1 MNHARISLLF
11 TFLSA
16 SILFGWFEHR
26 PLPPTAT
33 PQPHAKTGAT
43 FQLLAPN
50 AKQVMFAREGAQTLS
65 MTRNEIG
72 VWSVTTEPLEPDFYV
87 YWFEVDG
94 VPMLDPS
101 NPVVKPNLL
110 NPRNIIHIP
119 GPPTLSWE
127 LNDVPH
133 GQLHHH
139 SYVSDVLSGN
149 EDYYVY
155 TPPGYEVD
163 TARNYPV
170 LYLLHGYSDDS
181 SAWTAIGRANVI
193 LDNLIAE
200 GKAVPMLVVMP
211 LGYGTPEV
219 LIRARPISRGHS
231 LTKQNY
237 DNFKDILLSEII
249 PQVEK
254 TYRAVR
260 DRDSRAIAGLSMG
273 GGESLNAGLNSLD
286 KFAWIG
292 AFSAAGFGVDF
303 DTRFPGLTSNSDS
316 GLSLLWI
323 ACGTDDRLLDNNRK
337 FRGWL
342 NSKGIHSVGIE
353 TPGAHTWMVW
363 RRNLTAFLPLLF
375 QKQKP
380 ADSAAH

>member
-1 MNHARISLLF
+1 MNHARISLLY

-26 PLPPTAT
+26 PLPPI
-33 PQPHAKTGAT
+33 
-43 FQLLAPN
+43 
-50 AKQVMFAREGAQTLS
+50 AKQVMLAREGAQTLS

-163 TARNYPV
+163 TTRSYPV
-170 LYLLHGYSDDS
+170 LYLLHGYSDDA
-181 SAWTAIGRANVI
+181 SAWTSVGRANVI

-200 GKAVPMLVVMP
+200 GQTVPMLVVMP

-219 LIRARPISRGHS
+219 LIRARPVSRGHS
-231 LTKQNY
+231 LTQQNY
-237 DNFKDILLSEII
+237 DNLKEILLSEIV

-273 GGESLNAGLNSLD
+273 GGESLNAGLKSLD
-286 KFAWIG
+286 KF
-292 AFSAAGFGVDF
+292 
-303 DTRFPGLTSNSDS
+303 
-316 GLSLLWI
+316 
-323 ACGTDDRLLDNNRK
+323 
-337 FRGWL
+337 
-342 NSKGIHSVGIE
+342 
-353 TPGAHTWMVW
+353 
-363 RRNLTAFLPLLF
+363 
-375 QKQKP
+375 
-380 ADSAAH
+380 

>member
-1 MNHARISLLF
+1 MNHARISFLY

-16 SILFGWFEHR
+16 TVLFGWFEHR
-26 PLPPTAT
+26 PLPPSAT
-33 PQPHAKTGAT
+33 PPPHAKTGAT

-50 AKQVMFAREGAQTLS
+50 AKKVMLAREGAQTFS
-65 MTRNEIG
+65 MTRNETG

-101 NPVVKPNLL
+101 NPAIKPNLR
-110 NPRNIIHIP
+110 NPRSIIHIP
-119 GPPTLSWE
+119 GPSTLSWE
-127 LNDVPH
+127 LNDVSH
-133 GQLHHH
+133 GLLHHH
-139 SYVSDVLSGN
+139 SYMSDVLSGN

-163 TARNYPV
+163 TDRSYPV

-219 LIRARPISRGHS
+219 LIRARPVSRGHS
-231 LTKQNY
+231 LTQENY
-237 DNFKDILLSEII
+237 DNFKDILLSEIV

-303 DTRFPGLTSNSDS
+303 DTRFPGLTSNSTS

-342 NSKGIHSVGIE
+342 NSKDIHYVGIE

-375 QKQKP
+375 QKQTP
-380 ADSAAH
+380 TDSATP

>member
-1 MNHARISLLF
+1 MNHARISLLY
-11 TFLSA
+11 TFFSA

-26 PLPPTAT
+26 PLPRQAT
-33 PQPHAKTGAT
+33 LQPYANKAAT

-50 AKQVMFAREGAQTLS
+50 AKKVLLAREGAQTLS
-65 MTRNEIG
+65 MTRDDTG

-94 VPMLDPS
+94 VPMRDPS
-101 NPVVKPNLL
+101 NPIVKPNLL
-110 NPRNIIHIP
+110 NPRSIIHIP
-119 GPPTLSWE
+119 GPSSLSWE

-139 SYVSDVLSGN
+139 SYVSAVLSRD

-163 TARNYPV
+163 TTRSYPV
-170 LYLLHGYSDDS
+170 LYLLHGYSDDA
-181 SAWTAIGRANVI
+181 SAWTTIGRANVI

-211 LGYGTPEV
+211 LGYGAPEV
-219 LIRARPISRGHS
+219 LIRVRPVPRGRS
-231 LTKQNY
+231 LTQQNY
-237 DNFKDILLSEII
+237 DNFKDILISEIV
-249 PQVEK
+249 PQVEE

-260 DRDSRAIAGLSMG
+260 NRDSRAIAGLSMG

-303 DTRFPGLTSNSDS
+303 DTRFPGLSSKSTS

-337 FRGWL
+337 FRSWL
-342 NSKGIHSVGIE
+342 NTKGIHYESVEIA
-353 TPGAHTWMVW
+353 GAHTWMVW
-363 RRNLTAFLPLLF
+363 HRNLTAFLPLLF
-375 QKQKP
+375 QKPKP
-380 ADSAAH
+380 TDSAAR

>member
-1 MNHARISLLF
+1 MNHARISLLY

-26 PLPPTAT
+26 PLPPPAT
-33 PQPHAKTGAT
+33 PQPRAKSGAT

-50 AKQVMFAREGAQTLS
+50 ATQVMLAREGAQTLS
-65 MTRNEIG
+65 MIRNETG

-101 NPVVKPNLL
+101 NPVIKPNLL
-110 NPRNIIHIP
+110 NPRSIIHIP
-119 GPPTLSWE
+119 GPSTLSWE

-133 GQLHHH
+133 GLLHHH
-139 SYVSDVLSGN
+139 LYVSDVLSGN

-163 TARNYPV
+163 TARSYPV

-211 LGYGTPEV
+211 LGYGTPEI
-219 LIRARPISRGHS
+219 LIRARPVSRGHS
-231 LTKQNY
+231 LTQQNY
-237 DNFKDILLSEII
+237 DNFKDILLSEIV

-254 TYRAVR
+254 TYRAVW

-303 DTRFPGLTSNSDS
+303 DTRFPGLTSNSTS

-323 ACGTDDRLLDNNRK
+323 A
-337 FRGWL
+337 
-342 NSKGIHSVGIE
+342 
-353 TPGAHTWMVW
+353 
-363 RRNLTAFLPLLF
+363 
-375 QKQKP
+375 
-380 ADSAAH
+380 